1 MRSQGGQ
8 GFGHVMRV
16 GIHFAHSVAEHGMSG
31 PPPLIIENKR
41 MDFLGTDH
49 CPNVLLQ
56 QRSLSLMSIWT

>member
-1 MRSQGGQ
+1 
-8 GFGHVMRV
+8 MRV